1 MACTPE
7 TNATTTSSTKQ
18 FIAGVEVVAVKLFR
32 IFSVAVDF
40 EAGGVAEEPG
50 QARRE
55 RRARRNER
63 FASAMQATRSL
74 AELIKGSRGKFAD
87 VLQEMELVVH
97 VPLEV
102 KYAMTRERPDAAG
115 TDPVTGEVSL
125 NPSQVR
131 RVSGH
136 TDSWRQRYPGGRWQ
150 GAQRSDVAKL
160 RVE

>member
-1 MACTPE
+1 MCTSSRVLYGVYPRN
-7 TNATTTSSTKQ
+7 NATTTSSTKQ

-97 VPLEV
+97 VPLEGKV
-102 KYAMTRERPDAAG
+102 RDDTRK
-115 TDPVTGEVSL
+115 TG
-125 NPSQVR
+125 R
-131 RVSGH
+131 GGH
-136 TDSWRQRYPGGRWQ
+136 
-150 GAQRSDVAKL
+150 
-160 RVE
+160 